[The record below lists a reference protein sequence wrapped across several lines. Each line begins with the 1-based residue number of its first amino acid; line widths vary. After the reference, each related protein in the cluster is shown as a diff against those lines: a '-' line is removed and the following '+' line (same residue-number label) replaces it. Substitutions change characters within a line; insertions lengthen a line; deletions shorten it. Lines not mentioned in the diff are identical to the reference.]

1 MYPAVL
7 IVDDEVSI
15 IESLEGILSDD
26 GFEVMHAFN
35 GYEALKKI
43 ENQSP
48 DIVLLDIWMPGMDG
62 IETLKEI
69 KKTSPHLPYRF

>member
-35 GYEALKKI
+35 GYEALKKMVDNWE
-43 ENQSP
+43 EN
-48 DIVLLDIWMPGMDG
+48 
-62 IETLKEI
+62 
-69 KKTSPHLPYRF
+69 

>member
-7 IVDDEVSI
+7 IVDDETTI

-35 GYEALKKI
+35 GYEALKK
-43 ENQSP
+43 N
-48 DIVLLDIWMPGMDG
+48 
-62 IETLKEI
+62 
-69 KKTSPHLPYRF
+69 